1 MMDWSQINQVSA
13 LSLPDRLSIE
23 IESFIMDG
31 TLKSGDRLPA
41 ERDLAASLGVSR
53 VSIRQAL
60 HELQTRGLIDR
71 RPGRGTIILSST
83 EASDSTGA
91 TIASALLSQIRSID
105 SIMELRAI
113 IEPPIAGLT
122 ATRATPRDIVQ
133 LRNLVDQMSVD
144 ISVAKYSE
152 IDRSF
157 HQAIAQYTHNPL
169 LSMLN
174 EQIATFIAPSRSATL
189 QTKKRRRSSTDQHRR
204 IFEAIAAHDVE
215 GATREAEAHINSI
228 TEEILRIETKS
239 SQHKVAADA

>member
-1 MMDWSQINQVSA
+1 MDWSQINQMSA

-91 TIASALLSQIRSID
+91 TIATAFTSQIRSIG

-122 ATRATPRDIVQ
+122 AARATLRDIVQ
-133 LRNLVDQMSVD
+133 LRNLVDQMSLD
-144 ISVAKYSE
+144 ISVDKYSE
-152 IDRSF
+152 LDRSF

-174 EQIATFIAPSRSATL
+174 EQIATFIAPSRSSTL
-189 QTKKRRRSSTDQHRR
+189 QTKKRRRSSTEQHRR
-204 IFEAIAAHDVE
+204 IFEAIAVHDVE
-215 GATREAEAHINSI
+215 GAKREADAHITSV
-228 TEEILRIETKS
+228 TEEILRIETEASK
-239 SQHKVAADA
+239 QKADVDA